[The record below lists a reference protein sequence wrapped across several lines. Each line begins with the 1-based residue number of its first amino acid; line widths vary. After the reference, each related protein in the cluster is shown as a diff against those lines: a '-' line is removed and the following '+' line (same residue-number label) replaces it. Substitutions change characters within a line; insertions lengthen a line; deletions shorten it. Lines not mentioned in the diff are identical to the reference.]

1 MAAPV
6 NEDWAGVDSPLASVV
21 RDQTQRC
28 LAVYRDDSNRI
39 DEDVNTEVAASEVG
53 YHGRQLFELI
63 QNGADAMAGSQG
75 GRIEVV
81 LTDKVL
87 YVANEGR
94 PFDAAGV
101 EAVMAARIG
110 RKRSELEIGRFG
122 LGFKSVVALS
132 EGPQVIS
139 RTGSFQFSRFW
150 SEDQIREIAPHKSR
164 YPLLRLAE
172 PFDPHALFDEDDV
185 LRSMTLW
192 AATIVRLPLKEA
204 APGSADNR
212 AQVLLRGALS
222 KFPAEFLLFVP
233 HVGRLSLRDRAEG
246 SDRTVLVDVGESG
259 DIILSDGDERAAW
272 RVFKDTFEPSGLA
285 REDAGEAARR
295 DQVTLH
301 WAVPSSGI
309 NRDGAFWAFFPT
321 GWKTTLSGIVN
332 APWKLSDDRRTII
345 EGEFNSEILTER
357 LPLLVAGSLELL
369 EDRVDPGAVLDVLP
383 ARGLE
388 SRNHA
393 DGELNEPVFET
404 LRGHRCL
411 PLLDGGLGHP
421 AGLLLAPKGLSEDM
435 REAWLSCGHVTGPWV
450 HPSVDRSPERR
461 HKAER
466 LIHGGGRVASVSE
479 WLEAVSAPGTPESSA
494 VALRLAAM
502 LVKESPSL
510 DHDVRTSSIVLL
522 EDGRLA
528 EPRPGALFLR
538 SSVTDGDHSFVH
550 PDVVSQPNVA
560 QALTD
565 LGIHEF
571 DQGGHL
577 HSALLRRPID
587 WFEVWELSR
596 AVEASDAERVIRD
609 ALPEPLTRVRVRSAA
624 GQWMAL
630 DMGFLGGPI
639 IPSDG
644 SRDAAYLIDPAFHGA
659 DEELLARLGAV
670 RSPIPGERAQQGAD
684 EEWLDEYEEALVEG
698 FYEKL
703 APTRPRREL
712 MRVTGGKP
720 TWPLAL
726 LPLLSDEGRASL
738 TEAAIALGPSNPW
751 TVRHATND
759 DYRSHR
765 SDDGPVEW
773 WLKRHGLLRTAAG
786 QLPPASV
793 LARADRSDS
802 TDVLPVAAVDD
813 EWSRRLGLVTH
824 PSELPPSAWERLQEA
839 AGRWSDE
846 RRRARAYAVMC
857 SHVAAP
863 SQLVVGDGGRA
874 RGVPATE
881 VAVSCIEDEWRTLVV
896 QGVPAIVVPSP
907 EMKRD
912 LISNW
917 GLADGTEQLQVE
929 LAVEPAGEPAQLL
942 DWFPGLRPYLD
953 LDQSH
958 LLVQPASAISLLMA
972 SPSGQLERPVR
983 SHFADGCVY
992 VTSTEPSA
1000 ECLRLVSDV
1009 LGLELDGRTIEA
1021 VLDRR
1026 RRDHVRALKARIRR
1040 ASTDAERL
1048 VEAVGADDL
1057 RRSLPEPAITA
1068 VQAERGRALTDLEIA
1083 EMALAV
1089 YGLSVL
1095 KNYREVLAAR
1105 GLDPPYQ
1112 WTGGAAARRFVSE
1125 LGFPSTYAGFAG
1137 DTRAALVDVEGPVQ
1151 LPPLHPF
1158 QAVVAGNVRE
1168 LVRGERDPRGM
1179 LVLPTGAG
1187 KTRVAVQALVDEVRD
1202 HRLTGSVVWI
1212 AQTDELCEQ
1221 AVQTW
1226 KAVWRSFG
1234 PDRVLRIGRFWASN
1248 DAGPEPEHFHLVV
1261 ATPDKLLSVAKRD
1274 EYGWLSDAAVV
1285 VVDEAHQ
1292 SITPMYTDVLTWLG
1306 RARRGNTPQRPLIGL
1321 TATPFRNLNA
1331 VESDRLVKRYGGR
1344 RLDQGAFAGDPYD
1357 QLQRMGV
1364 LAYVDHELLD
1374 GIEVSFSEAEKDE
1387 MKKLSRVPASVQTR
1401 LGANVKRNRE
1411 IVESIC
1417 ARPED
1422 HNTLVFAT
1430 TVENSRALAAH
1441 LTMRGVPAV
1450 SISAQ
1455 TDPAARRHYV
1465 EEFRAGRIRVITNYN
1480 VLSQGFDVPAVRAV
1494 YVARPTLSRNLYQQM
1509 IGRGLRGPLNGGS
1522 ERVTIVNIADNFAE
1536 YGETLA
1542 FDHFK
1547 YLWDGSGGA

>member
-1 MAAPV
+1 MTSQV
-6 NEDWAGVDSPLASVV
+6 HEDWARVDSPLASVV
-21 RDQTQRC
+21 REQTQKC
-28 LAVYRDDSNRI
+28 LAVYREDSNRI

-53 YHGRQLFELI
+53 YRGRQLFELI

-75 GRIEVV
+75 GRVAVV
-81 LTDKVL
+81 LTDEVL

-132 EGPQVIS
+132 EGPQIIS
-139 RTGSFQFSRFW
+139 RTGSFQFSRSW
-150 SEDQIREIAPHKSR
+150 SDGQIKEIALHKSR
-164 YPLLRLAE
+164 YPLLRLAQ
-172 PFDPHALFDEDDV
+172 PFDPHALFNEDDV
-185 LRSMTLW
+185 LRSLTPW

-204 APGSADNR
+204 APGSADDPAR
-212 AQVLLRGALS
+212 ALLRRALAG
-222 KFPAEFLLFVP
+222 FPAEFLLFVP
-233 HVGRLSLRDRAEG
+233 HVRRLSLHDTAEG
-246 SDRTVLVDVGESG
+246 SDRTVLVEVGESG
-259 DIILSDGDERAAW
+259 DIVLSDGEERAEW
-272 RVFKDTFEPSGLA
+272 RVVKDTFEPSFLA
-285 REDAGEAARR
+285 KEDAGEAARR

-301 WAVPSSGI
+301 WAVPRSGS

-345 EGEFNSEILTER
+345 EGEFNSEILTKR
-357 LPLLVAGSLELL
+357 LPALVAGSLELL
-369 EDRVDPGAVLDVLP
+369 EERADPGAVLDVLP
-383 ARGLE
+383 ARGRE
-388 SRNHA
+388 SRNPA
-393 DGELNEPVFET
+393 DRELNEPVFET

-421 AGLLLAPKGLSEDM
+421 AGLLLAPKGLSEDL
-435 REAWLSCGHVTGPWV
+435 REAWRSCGHVTGPWV
-450 HPSVDRSPERR
+450 HPSVDSSPERR
-461 HKAER
+461 LKAER
-466 LIHGGGRVASVSE
+466 LIEGGGRVASVGE
-479 WLEAVSAPGTPESSA
+479 WLEAVSAARTADASA
-494 VALRLAAM
+494 DALRLAAM

-522 EDGRLA
+522 EDGRLGQ
-528 EPRPGALFLR
+528 PRPGSVFLR
-538 SSVTDGDHSFVH
+538 SSVRDGDHSFVH

-577 HSALLRRPID
+577 HAALVQRPID

-596 AVEASDAERVIRD
+596 AVEASDAEGIIRE
-609 ALPEPLTRVRVRSAA
+609 ALLDPLARVRVRSAA
-624 GQWMAL
+624 GQWMAM
-630 DMGFLGGPI
+630 DQGFLGGPI
-639 IPSDG
+639 IPADG
-644 SRDAAYLIDPAFHGA
+644 SRDAGYLIDPGFHGP

-670 RSPIPGERAQQGAD
+670 RSPIHRQRAQRGVD
-684 EEWLDEYEEALVEG
+684 EEWLEEYEEALVEG
-698 FYEKL
+698 FYRKIH
-703 APTRPRREL
+703 PSRPHREL
-712 MRVTGGKP
+712 MRFTGAKP
-720 TWPLAL
+720 PWPLAL
-726 LPLLSDEGRASL
+726 LPSLSEEGRVAL
-738 TEAAIALGPSNPW
+738 TEAALALGPTNPW
-751 TVRHATND
+751 TVRHARNQA
-759 DYRSHR
+759 YGSHR
-765 SDDGPVEW
+765 SDDGPLEW
-773 WLKRHGLLRTAAG
+773 WLKRHGLLSTSAG
-786 QLPPASV
+786 PLPPAAV
-793 LARADRSDS
+793 LAGAEWADSI
-802 TDVLPVAAVDD
+802 DVLPVADID
-813 EWSRRLGLVTH
+813 EDWSRSLGLRTQ
-824 PSELPPSAWERLQEA
+824 PSALPTLAWQRLQQA
-839 AGRWSDE
+839 ANGWPDD
-846 RRRARAYAVMC
+846 RRRAHAYALMC
-857 SHVAAP
+857 NHVSPP
-863 SQLVVGDGGRA
+863 SELVVGDGAKTRA
-874 RGVPATE
+874 VRTSE
-881 VAVSCIEDEWRTLVV
+881 VAVSCLEEEWRSLVL
-896 QGVPAIVVPSP
+896 QGVPSIYVRSP
-907 EMKRD
+907 EMKQD

-958 LLVQPASAISLLMA
+958 LLVQPASALSLLTA
-972 SPSGQLERPVR
+972 SRNGQLERPVR

-992 VTSTEPSA
+992 VTSTDPSA
-1000 ECLRLVSDV
+1000 ECLRQVSDV
-1009 LGLELDGRTIEA
+1009 LGLDLDDRAIEA

-1026 RRDHVRALKARIRR
+1026 RRDDVRALKARIRR

-1068 VQAERGRALTDLEIA
+1068 VESERGRTLTDREIA

-1095 KNYREVLAAR
+1095 KSYKEVLAAR
-1105 GLDPPYQ
+1105 GLDPPHQ
-1112 WTGGAAARRFVSE
+1112 WTGGAAARRFVAE
-1125 LGFPSTYAGFAG
+1125 LGFPRSYAGFAG

-1158 QAVVAGNVRE
+1158 QAVVARNVRE
-1168 LVRGERDPRGM
+1168 LVRGEREPRGM

-1187 KTRVAVQALVDEVRD
+1187 KTRVAVQALVEEVRD
-1202 HRLTGSVVWI
+1202 QRLTGSVVWI

-1234 PDRVLRIGRFWASN
+1234 PEGVLRIGRFWASN

-1261 ATPDKLLSVAKRD
+1261 ATPDKLLSVANRG
-1274 EYGWLSDAAVV
+1274 EYGWLSDASVV
-1285 VVDEAHQ
+1285 IVDEAHQ
-1292 SITPMYTDVLTWLG
+1292 SITPMYTEVLRWLG
-1306 RARRGNTPQRPLIGL
+1306 RARLGNAPQRPLIGL

-1331 VESDRLVKRYGGR
+1331 IESDRLVKRYGGQ
-1344 RLDQGAFAGDPYD
+1344 RLDDAAFDGDPYD
-1357 QLQRMGV
+1357 QLQQMGV

-1374 GIEVSFSEAEKDE
+1374 GIEVSFSEAEKQE
-1387 MKKLSRVPASVQTR
+1387 MKNLRRVPASVQTR
-1401 LGANVKRNRE
+1401 LGASVARNRD

-1417 ARPED
+1417 ARPDD

-1441 LTMRGVPAV
+1441 LTMRGVAAV

-1522 ERVTIVNIADNFAE
+1522 ERVKIVNIADNFAE

-1542 FDHFK
+1542 FDHFR
-1547 YLWDGSGGA
+1547 YLWGGKGGA